1 MHYND
6 DIALNKKLFEHE
18 HWDYEAEKNNYKR
31 VALISKDGKSV
42 SIVKPYYHSVEKA
55 GSYYYYRNYNIVP
68 KGYYKFIDLTADMQI
83 TKYNDMGHA
92 AHNSSNYWYNRS
104 EKVEN
109 EIYKD
114 HGDDTFDKLTFVDG
128 DDAFFKT
135 NEYGT
140 LYYQTKDGYI
150 SDSLQQL
157 IKKESLSYK
166 SLIITEE
173 TNCILLPVKLPEK

>member
-42 SIVKPYYHSVEKA
+42 SIVKPYYHSVERG
-55 GSYYYYRNYNIVP
+55 GSHYYYRNYNIVP

-92 AHNSSNYWYNRS
+92 AHNSSSYWYNRS
-104 EKVEN
+104 EKAEN
-109 EIYKD
+109 DIYKD
-114 HGDDTFDKLTFVDG
+114 HGDDTLDKLTFVDG

-173 TNCILLPVKLPEK
+173 TNCILLPVKLPEG